1 MMDQVCPWHSVS
13 IVCVHC
19 VVQRCTLTHQLNPSV
34 VTSMADSIKVVIN
47 GARSTLCK
55 GATKD
60 CKLSVGRARA
70 FMGLREDDKP
80 DLEACLSFH
89 LPGAF
94 LIALLDSMNRAYAA
108 PQNRITPLELEVF
121 LNVLILLHVFRCSP
135 DFLFREL
142 ERGEECMLCNPAV
155 RNSLLESGA
164 ENVFKRCLAGISYSR
179 SSEHGGTSWAESQTL
194 RM

>member
-1 MMDQVCPWHSVS
+1 
-13 IVCVHC
+13 

-60 CKLSVGRARA
+60 CKLSVATVRA
-70 FMGLREDDKP
+70 FMGLKEDQTP
-80 DLEACLSFH
+80 DLQACLSFH
-89 LPGAF
+89 LPGGF
-94 LIALLDSMNRAYAA
+94 LIALLDSMNRAYA
-108 PQNRITPLELEVF
+108 PQDLITPIELEVF

-142 ERGEECMLCNPAV
+142 ERGEECMMCNPAV

-179 SSEHGGTSWAESQTL
+179 NSEHGGTSWAESQTFDDAISSAAQCT
-194 RM
+194 